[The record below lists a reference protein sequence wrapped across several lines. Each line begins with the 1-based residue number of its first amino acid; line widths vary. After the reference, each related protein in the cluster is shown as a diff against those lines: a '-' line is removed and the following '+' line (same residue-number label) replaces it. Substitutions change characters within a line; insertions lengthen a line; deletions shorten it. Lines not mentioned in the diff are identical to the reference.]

1 MLKRSTKIMWLGIPL
16 TWLIFMP
23 EAKLQLGEVGFYSII
38 AVGFLTFLA
47 GIVVMLFDRE
57 FSGG

>member
-23 EAKLQLGEVGFYSII
+23 EAKVQLGEVVFYSII
-38 AVGFLTFLA
+38 MLGIVIFVG
-47 GIVVMLFDRE
+47 GIVVMFVDRE